1 MLQSV
6 VEAVGGLLAIPGESS
21 ANISFSLFL
30 LSIGHSHSGSVDLQD
45 QERSVA
51 SGKREVSLD
60 LSEGRGSSFSSED
73 SAAPASKPRAAS
85 LDTRLEV
92 SYPGGGNNSP
102 MYPASPRNER
112 RAGGQVRSP
121 NTLSVEE
128 DVPCAP
134 RLHSPV
140 SPVRGISYPPL
151 SPKSL
156 VRSAAIQ
163 PPVSR
168 NPPLVKARSG
178 SAMSE
183 APPGP
188 QITVISD
195 PAEAV

>member
-1 MLQSV
+1 M
-6 VEAVGGLLAIPGESS
+6 
-21 ANISFSLFL
+21 
-30 LSIGHSHSGSVDLQD
+30 
-45 QERSVA
+45 
-51 SGKREVSLD
+51 
-60 LSEGRGSSFSSED
+60 
-73 SAAPASKPRAAS
+73 
-85 LDTRLEV
+85 
-92 SYPGGGNNSP
+92 
-102 MYPASPRNER
+102 
-112 RAGGQVRSP
+112 RSP

-183 APPGP
+183 PPPGP

-195 PAEAV
+195 PAETVESVQGEEGRNKRGQGRAERPDTRRYLLDSEYDRVICQEAHLHQPLYLISVRCQVPHGRHDRGPAKGRGQGHIHPQETVLEPDKLKYTWERTGTGISGK